1 MKTKITLDIYKNGQ
15 NNKKSIYRRGLNFE
29 LSFSACVYGDWGVCY
44 TFWWMAAIT
53 KTKTNAET
61 NKNRTKTLNCKN
73 TTELKINTKF

>member
-44 TFWWMAAIT
+44 TF
-53 KTKTNAET
+53 
-61 NKNRTKTLNCKN
+61 
-73 TTELKINTKF
+73 